1 MSLTVTKKQ
10 RVHSTWL
17 QLPCFTTI
25 AVVVTLLLGT
35 LLAVTPAVAH
45 HATGSKVSTSFIE
58 GFLSGLAHPII
69 GVDHLSFVIALG
81 LLAASLR
88 LGFWIPVAFVLSAL
102 AGTGAHLQSVNLPAP
117 ELFIAASVLIFG
129 GILAMKHY
137 PNLVVML
144 ILAAIA
150 GLFHGYAS
158 GEAIV
163 GATMVPVLPYLLG
176 FTIIQLVL
184 AMLVY
189 HMGRTI
195 LKQASEQPVQS
206 LRCAGF
212 TLLGIG
218 IAFLTNQFTG

>member
-1 MSLTVTKKQ
+1 MSRTVIKKQ
-10 RVHSTWL
+10 RVHFTWL
-17 QLPCFTTI
+17 QLPYFTTI
-25 AVVVTLLLGT
+25 AVVLTLLGT
-35 LLAVTPAVAH
+35 LLSVTPAIAH
-45 HATGSKVSTSFIE
+45 HATGGKVSTNFIA
-58 GFLSGLAHPII
+58 GLLSGIAHPII
-69 GVDHLSFVIALG
+69 GADHLSFIIAVG

-102 AGTGAHLQSVNLPAP
+102 AGTGAHLQSVNIPAP
-117 ELFIAASVLIFG
+117 EFFIAASVLIFG

-150 GLFHGYAS
+150 GLFHGYAY

-163 GATMVPVLPYLLG
+163 GATIVPVLGYLLG
-176 FTIIQLVL
+176 FTIIQLVI

-189 HMGRTI
+189 QMGRTI

-206 LRCAGF
+206 FRFAGF

-218 IAFLTNQFTG
+218 IAFVTSQFTG

>member
-10 RVHSTWL
+10 RIHSIWL
-17 QLPCFTTI
+17 QLPYFTTI
-25 AVVVTLLLGT
+25 AVVVTVLST
-35 LLAVTPAVAH
+35 LLSITPAIAH
-45 HATGSKVSTSFIE
+45 HATGSKISTNFIE

-117 ELFIAASVLIFG
+117 EFFIAASVLIFG
-129 GILAMKHY
+129 GILARKHY
-137 PNLVVML
+137 PNLVLML

-150 GLFHGYAS
+150 GLFHGYAY

-163 GATMVPVLPYLLG
+163 GATMVPVLAYLLG
-176 FTIIQLVL
+176 FTIIQLAI

-206 LRCAGF
+206 FRFAGF
-212 TLLGIG
+212 TVLGIG
-218 IAFLTNQFTG
+218 IAFVTNQFMG